1 MRVPAV
7 YQMTGFSSVMH
18 LLVDGICVCCMY
30 LMASS
35 FSDTHILGIF
45 LLYNVLAFLSQPF
58 TGMWADR
65 MERKHWMLL
74 VSAVLLTLAVL
85 ATSVVMNV
93 EYCSAGMPV
102 VAALLGVG
110 NSLFHVWGGRQVAVG
125 TGNNIRALGVFVAT
139 GALGLSLGM
148 VFFSWPLL
156 YLLLISFCLLAVACL
171 NADEPEASADAAF
184 RSAVH
189 GDGGMR
195 YALDDCFHSPVSP
208 ISAGVSWASGSTT
221 LRLRRAAPSISNT
234 LLSSSIVTGRLYSP
248 GP

>member
-1 MRVPAV
+1 
-7 YQMTGFSSVMH
+7 MH

-35 FSDTHILGIF
+35 FSDVHILSTF
-45 LLYNVLAFLSQPF
+45 LLYNVLAFMSQPF

-65 MERKHWMLL
+65 MERKHWML
-74 VSAVLLTLAVL
+74 VASALLLSLAVL

-139 GALGLSLGM
+139 GAFGLSLGM

-156 YLLLISFCLLAVACL
+156 
-171 NADEPEASADAAF
+171 
-184 RSAVH
+184 
-189 GDGGMR
+189 
-195 YALDDCFHSPVSP
+195 
-208 ISAGVSWASGSTT
+208 
-221 LRLRRAAPSISNT
+221 
-234 LLSSSIVTGRLYSP
+234 
-248 GP
+248 